1 MGKNS
6 DIIISTYKQADRD
19 AEELIKYIESISRP
33 EEFCD
38 SKLPTLVRNLENKD
52 SAVALTY
59 IKGASIMGGSVAST
73 VGSSILTGILASTI
87 YIGGIGMSIMP
98 GLNLVLPLTVKL
110 LVDSKVKKYI
120 KENREKLKLKKTK
133 IQKCKEKLLI
143 WLNDIQK
150 KSFEID
156 EKLQEKINI
165 KFIEYKDKT
174 KKFAR
179 DISIQIDDCL
189 NVNNNK
195 RIFQYNEVILK
206 QYRLQKDLEE
216 KVDFLFNEYNK
227 LLNQKQELEK
237 QMNCLIKLLN
247 AIGCPE
253 SVINQALNEGE
264 A

>member
-1 MGKNS
+1 
-6 DIIISTYKQADRD
+6 
-19 AEELIKYIESISRP
+19 
-33 EEFCD
+33 
-38 SKLPTLVRNLENKD
+38 
-52 SAVALTY
+52 
-59 IKGASIMGGSVAST
+59 
-73 VGSSILTGILASTI
+73 
-87 YIGGIGMSIMP
+87 MP
-98 GLNLVLPLTVKL
+98 YLCGLWRFANA
-110 LVDSKVKKYI
+110 YI
-120 KENREKLKLKKTK
+120 KENREELKLKKTK

-189 NVNNNK
+189 NVNTNK